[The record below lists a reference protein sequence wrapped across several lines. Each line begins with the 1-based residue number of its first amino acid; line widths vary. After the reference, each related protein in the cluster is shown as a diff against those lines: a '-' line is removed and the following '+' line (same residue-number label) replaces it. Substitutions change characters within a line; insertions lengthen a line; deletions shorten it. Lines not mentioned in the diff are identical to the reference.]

1 MKIIKTV
8 DTLIERAE
16 RNGESHASRNGVQ
29 VYATEANN
37 MRGGMFRLFH
47 YGTETVI
54 LKHTD
59 SHAVL
64 VGVYGESV
72 SDAESL
78 NTVMNYYGIPVQFGF
93 RPVNGGFYGMLND
106 GTTVYLDSFSG
117 YDASGAFANALE
129 AAMAM

>member
-8 DTLIERAE
+8 DNLIERAE
-16 RNGESHASRNGVQ
+16 RNGASQASRNGVQ

-47 YGTETVI
+47 YGTETVT
-54 LKHTD
+54 LKHAD

-64 VGVYGESV
+64 IGVYGESV
-72 SDAESL
+72 SDADSI
-78 NTVMNYYGIPVQFGF
+78 NTVMHYYGIPVRFGF

-106 GTTVYLDSFSG
+106 GATVYLDSFSG
-117 YDASGAFANALE
+117 YDASGEFANALKS
-129 AAMAM
+129 AMTM